1 MFSQAGTP
9 LVDYYAD
16 VAGYNQGTGYFEPS
30 NYVFARQ
37 QYNFSNGELRYY
49 ESSANTFNN
58 QIGTYTASSGLNFTN
73 GYFTVGSY
81 RGQFGSTPNM
91 KVVEV
96 IGLNAIPSGSELTQL
111 STYLTNKY
119 GL

>member
-1 MFSQAGTP
+1 
-9 LVDYYAD
+9 
-16 VAGYNQGTGYFEPS
+16 
-30 NYVFARQ
+30 
-37 QYNFSNGELRYY
+37 
-49 ESSANTFNN
+49 
-58 QIGTYTASSGLNFTN
+58 
-73 GYFTVGSY
+73 
-81 RGQFGSTPNM
+81 M